1 MKTNS
6 IEQIL
11 QELKIV
17 PVDYAAAKKQ
27 AKVLDDLL
35 GYECDPIEDV
45 LFEANHETLFSSP
58 RQFWYGLDL
67 QTLQTP
73 YSEIVEMVQHLK
85 PQPEELWLDLGAGY
99 GRMGIVLA
107 SLCSQIKFVGYE
119 YVQKRVDEGNR
130 IFKKWNFF
138 FARMKQADLAAP
150 DFELEPADL
159 YFLYDFGSKDD
170 VYKIIKKLQDLAL
183 KKPIRVV
190 ARGRGVRNWILM
202 DFPWLYDI
210 NPPEHFANWTV
221 FRS

>member
-45 LFEANHETLFSSP
+45 LFEANHETLFSST

-99 GRMGIVLA
+99 GRMGLA
-107 SLCSQIKFVGYE
+107 SRVGCQLDRSVFDDAIGGARDE
-119 YVQKRVDEGNR
+119 GKRFGRDRQLDHGESARGAERSGLSRQHIWIGRVD
-130 IFKKWNFF
+130 
-138 FARMKQADLAAP
+138 AQ
-150 DFELEPADL
+150 
-159 YFLYDFGSKDD
+159 
-170 VYKIIKKLQDLAL
+170 
-183 KKPIRVV
+183 
-190 ARGRGVRNWILM
+190 RGR
-202 DFPWLYDI
+202 
-210 NPPEHFANWTV
+210 
-221 FRS
+221 